1 MLSNS
6 IELYFNLPRIMN
18 QISTIITVSV
28 IFYVKVT
35 IMLDILYFKLP
46 AEIVLVLTYII
57 CLNIPPDVCHN
68 ATTNKVKYD
77 KIQKNRPF

>member
-6 IELYFNLPRIMN
+6 IELYFNLLRIMN

-35 IMLDILYFKLP
+35 IMIDILYFKLP
-46 AEIVLVLTYII
+46 AEIVLVLTY
-57 CLNIPPDVCHN
+57 LSREHN
-68 ATTNKVKYD
+68 AA
-77 KIQKNRPF
+77 RE